1 MRRNRLTSV
10 NLVAARGDAVDTT
23 RIEQDHPH
31 VALRLGEAVD
41 SWDAVIDMDDWC
53 KGVSFAE
60 FDHVVVR
67 DARDGGL
74 ALCGRSADLHRSAGE
89 VLTRYQRF
97 LPRRNAPSTST
108 QFDAVLQAHAA
119 LHDLTRPLVA
129 ADYDHAIDTWQWML
143 RLQPN
148 VPLAGQLA
156 GLFHDIQRLESG
168 FDRRVEPLSADDRLR
183 KHAHAVRGAEMAARI
198 LSAVGIDD
206 TTAARTAQTIAARGR
221 GKSADVTLLDDADA
235 LSFFSLNSASYA
247 DYFGPDQTRRKV
259 AAMFHR
265 LSADARAHLSHVRL
279 RWDVAHWLD
288 EAAHREAA

>member
-1 MRRNRLTSV
+1 MRRSRLTSV

-23 RIEQDHPH
+23 RIERDHPH

-53 KGVSFAE
+53 KGASFAE

-74 ALCGRSADLHRSAGE
+74 ALCGRSVDLHRSACE
-89 VLTRYQRF
+89 VLTRYQR
-97 LPRRNAPSTST
+97 LLQRRNAASTST

-119 LHDLTRPLVA
+119 LHDLGRPLVA
-129 ADYDHAIDTWQWML
+129 ADYDHAIDTWQWAL

-148 VPLAGQLA
+148 VTLAGQLA
-156 GLFHDIQRLESG
+156 ALFHDIERLDSEP
-168 FDRRVEPLSADDRLR
+168 DRRVERFSADDRVL
-183 KHAHAVRGAEMAARI
+183 KHAHAVKGAEVAARI
-198 LSAVGIDD
+198 LSAVGVDD
-206 TTAARTAQTIAARGR
+206 TTTARAAQIIAARAR
-221 GKSADVTLLDDADA
+221 GKNADVTLLDDADA

-247 DYFGPDQTRRKV
+247 DYFGADQTRRKV
-259 AAMFHR
+259 ATMLRR
-265 LSADARAHLSHVRL
+265 LSPAARAQLSLVRL